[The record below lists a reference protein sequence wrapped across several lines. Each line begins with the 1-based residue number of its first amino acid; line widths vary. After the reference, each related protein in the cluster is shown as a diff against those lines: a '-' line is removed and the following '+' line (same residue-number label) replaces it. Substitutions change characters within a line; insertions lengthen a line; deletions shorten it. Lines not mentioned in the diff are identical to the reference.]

1 MSSLIAVM
9 AVPLTCSGAT
19 GFLTSARTS
28 VAGDLSVQLLSESI
42 QRQNDERKESEIV
55 ANVGGKKYQR
65 YKKQYFYY
73 LYFLFPLMIYCQ
85 NVSAI

>member
-1 MSSLIAVM
+1 M
-9 AVPLTCSGAT
+9 
-19 GFLTSARTS
+19 
-28 VAGDLSVQLLSESI
+28 QLLSESI

-73 LYFLFPLMIYCQ
+73 SYFLFPLMIYCQ